1 VTVVTKDARLIVDG
15 TDATHD
21 AHTVLRDIEDAIRAG
36 QARKL
41 KCPPFPL
48 ETPAAAPSVRND
60 AD

>member
-36 QARKL
+36 QACKL
-41 KCPPFPL
+41 KCPP
-48 ETPAAAPSVRND
+48 
-60 AD
+60 